1 MRFVA
6 GVSWATTISLCAWLC
21 AIGTGSSQAADLE
34 QLLKDGRVPGL
45 AFAVIR
51 DGKIVETKGVGVRD
65 ISTGAPVDQNTI
77 FEAASLSKPVFA
89 YAVLQLVDAGALS
102 LDAPL
107 AKYVPDYVKDDPRA
121 ALITVRNILDH
132 TSGLPNWRSK
142 SNPLKTYFQPG
153 ERFSYSGEGYVWLQ
167 RVVEAVTGESI
178 NDVMTRLVF
187 DPLEM
192 HQSSYVWRAD
202 FETNYARPHD
212 AQRRFS
218 RSHPSRIVSRR

>member
-1 MRFVA
+1 MSSMRCVA
-6 GVSWATTISLCAWLC
+6 GVSWATTISLCARLC
-21 AIGTGSSQAADLE
+21 AIGPGSSQAADLE

-65 ISTGAPVDQNTI
+65 ISTSAPVDQNTI

-89 YAVLQLVDAGALS
+89 FAVLQLVDAGALS

-132 TSGLPNWRSK
+132 TSDLPN
-142 SNPLKTYFQPG
+142 
-153 ERFSYSGEGYVWLQ
+153 
-167 RVVEAVTGESI
+167 
-178 NDVMTRLVF
+178 
-187 DPLEM
+187 
-192 HQSSYVWRAD
+192 
-202 FETNYARPHD
+202 
-212 AQRRFS
+212 
-218 RSHPSRIVSRR
+218 